1 MSFLIQKPVL
11 IAVRFMSI
19 TRSSVSV
26 CINCVTCH
34 SHFTLLSLTH
44 PAVALLC
51 LSSMPVHPPCA
62 APVQVPL
69 PVQPSRA
76 FLLLSFFRI
85 FSFLCI
91 MFWTMS
97 IYNILVFPLC
107 QISLFV
113 DFFGVIIER
122 WTLKAMRCQINFSSM
137 SCVLI
142 SLLPYYLK
150 NLLLFLSAS
159 IIRNAYLPILL
170 CDFVVFLEVEVW
182 LLIYLVFF
190 RQSCK

>member
-19 TRSSVSV
+19 TRNSVSV
-26 CINCVTCH
+26 CINIVMCH
-34 SHFTLLSLTH
+34 SHFTLSSLMH
-44 PAVALLC
+44 PAVLLC

-76 FLLLSFFRI
+76 FLLLSLESL

-91 MFWTMS
+91 MLLS

-122 WTLKAMRCQINFSSM
+122 
-137 SCVLI
+137 
-142 SLLPYYLK
+142 
-150 NLLLFLSAS
+150 
-159 IIRNAYLPILL
+159 
-170 CDFVVFLEVEVW
+170 
-182 LLIYLVFF
+182 
-190 RQSCK
+190 